1 MGLGK
6 RTFVAAWV
14 GGLAAAVMLAGA
26 AGSQPAKP
34 KTLGPPPLT
43 LLQIMRASVEIPA
56 DGVWGV
62 TSEEKLTAAQW
73 SLAEQ
78 DATNIIA
85 SASLISS
92 AGNGP
97 KDKAKQAHAN
107 YQAWAKDVQV
117 TGIKILAAAKAK
129 DLKALGEHGDHLAEI
144 CQSCHDKY
152 RPEIPSDGVQKFPF
166 YPAREL
172 KK

>member
-1 MGLGK
+1 MGLGN
-6 RTFVAAWV
+6 RTLLAAMA
-14 GGLAAAVMLAGA
+14 GGLAAAVVLAGA

-56 DGVWGV
+56 DGIWGV
-62 TSEEKLTAAQW
+62 TSEEKLSAAQW

-85 SASLISS
+85 SASLIST
-92 AGNGP
+92 AGVGP

-166 YPAREL
+166 YPAREI